1 MAGETRQKI
10 LNATESLI
18 HLKGLSRVTTKEIAR
33 ETGLSE
39 GALYRHFEHKEDVF
53 FAIIAQHLP
62 TLLGSFETHLPGT
75 ADVQTNLK
83 TIALSAMD
91 YFGKLIPMSAS
102 FLADTELLAQ
112 YRKKMSQ
119 IAEGPI
125 VGGPQ
130 KIEELLAT
138 YIDEEK
144 QLGRIRA
151 QIASREIAILLLG
164 ACFQFTYLHH
174 LMGNTPFGQTEEQF
188 VGELIE
194 GLMASIMST
203 L

>member
-10 LNATESLI
+10 LDATERLI
-18 HLKGLSRVTTKEIAR
+18 QLKGLSRVTTKEIAR

-39 GALYRHFEHKEDVF
+39 GALYRHFEHKEEVF

-62 TLLGSFETHLPGT
+62 IFLGTFETHLPGT
-75 ADVQTNLK
+75 KDVLTNFKAITL
-83 TIALSAMD
+83 AAMD

-119 IAEGPI
+119 VTEGLMA
-125 VGGPQ
+125 GGPQ
-130 KIEELLAT
+130 KIEELMAT

-144 QLGRIRA
+144 QLGRI
-151 QIASREIAILLLG
+151 QTPIASREIAILLLG

-174 LMGNTPFGQTEEQF
+174 LMGNTPSGKTEEQF
-188 VGELIE
+188 VEELIQ
-194 GLMASIMST
+194 GLMTSI
-203 L
+203 LPV